1 MLPMSTIRRLPDKLI
16 DQIAAGEVV
25 ERPASI
31 VKELIENALDAG
43 AGSIAIRLDDGGK
56 ARIRVQDDGS
66 GMSAEDAR
74 LAFDRHATSKI
85 AVFEDLLEVST
96 LGFRGEALAS
106 IASVA
111 RVELETAADPG
122 DGFKV
127 RVEGSEEVLAEPA
140 ARSRGT
146 TVEVSSLFY
155 NVPARRKFL
164 KAASTETRR
173 VVEVVQGYA
182 LARPQVRFEL
192 ETARRKLLEALPAGE
207 GSEGLARRIGQ
218 VFGRQLGED
227 LTEIA
232 FESSRCRVSGFVG
245 GSETTRGRR
254 TFTFV
259 NGRLLRDKSILSSF
273 YRAVRDTWHAD
284 RFPALFLFLDLPAR
298 SVDVN
303 VHPQKAEVRFRDGDV
318 LGDVYRSVRRA
329 LELGLGELEAPVR
342 ALSGDAVSGV
352 WTGAGALPAGQLAW
366 QGLGGRSLARPSES
380 GDSIDS
386 LRGTEVRESVGGS
399 GLAHAVY
406 APIEPVAVPLSGR
419 SGEPRPFRI
428 LGQYKATLLMLEGP
442 DGLYLIDQ
450 HVAHERILYERLRA
464 ELARET
470 PKSQA
475 LLEPVLL
482 DLAPAEA
489 ARLEELGA
497 QLEEAGFSISFL
509 SGGSVAISAVPVVLT
524 GKQAER
530 LVHALAASGVSEKE
544 TEPSVRERLLDSLAA
559 SMACQRA
566 VKMHE
571 PLSAD
576 EMEAMVAELFAAD
589 NPYACPHGRP
599 IILKMSDADLESRF
613 GRR

>member
-1 MLPMSTIRRLPDKLI
+1 MKTIRRLPDKLI

-31 VKELIENALDAG
+31 VKELVENALDAG
-43 AGSIAIRLDDGGK
+43 AGSVVIRLDDGGK
-56 ARIRVQDDGS
+56 ARIRVEDDGS

-85 AVFEDLLEVST
+85 AEFEDLLEVGT

-111 RVELETAADPG
+111 RVELETAQSQG

-127 RVEGSEEVLAEPA
+127 RVEASETVLAEPS
-140 ARSRGT
+140 ARARGT
-146 TVEVSSLFY
+146 SVEVSSLFY

-182 LARPQVRFEL
+182 LARPEVRFEL
-192 ETARRKLLEALPAGE
+192 KTARRKLLEALPAGD
-207 GSEGLARRIGQ
+207 GPAGLERRVGQ
-218 VFGRQLGED
+218 VFGQKVGGD
-227 LTEIA
+227 LTRID
-232 FESSRCRVSGFVG
+232 FQSSRCSISGFVG
-245 GSETTRGRR
+245 GPETTRGRR
-254 TFTFV
+254 YFSYV
-259 NGRLLRDKSILSSF
+259 NGRLLRDKAILSSF
-273 YRAVRDTWHAD
+273 YRAVRDSWKAD
-284 RFPALFLFLDLPAR
+284 QFPALFLFLFLPAR
-298 SVDVN
+298 AVDVN
-303 VHPQKAEVRFRDGDV
+303 VHPQKAEVRFRDGEV

-329 LELGLGELEAPVR
+329 LESGLGALGAPVEVLGDRDPGRTR
-342 ALSGDAVSGV
+342 AGN
-352 WTGAGALPAGQLAW
+352 GALPSGQLAW
-366 QGLGGRSLARPSES
+366 QGLGGRSLARPSEPT
-380 GDSIDS
+380 G
-386 LRGTEVRESVGGS
+386 GAEVRESYAS
-399 GLAHAVY
+399 SPQLAHAVY
-406 APIEPVAVPLSGR
+406 APIEPATVPLSGR
-419 SGEPRPFRI
+419 SGERRPFRI
-428 LGQYKATLLMLEGP
+428 LGQYKATLLLLEGP

-470 PKSQA
+470 PKSQP

-482 DLAPAEA
+482 EVAPAEA
-489 ARLEELGA
+489 ARLEELA
-497 QLEEAGFSISFL
+497 SELEDAGFSLSFL
-509 SGGSVAISAVPVVLT
+509 SGGSVAISAVPVVIT

-530 LVHALAASGVSEKE
+530 LLHVLAASGGSDTSVS
-544 TEPSVRERLLDSLAA
+544 ERLLDSLAA
-559 SMACQRA
+559 SMACKQA

-571 PLSAD
+571 PLSPD
-576 EMEAMVAELFAAD
+576 EMEAMVAELFVAD

-599 IILKMSDADLESRF
+599 IVLKMSDADLESRF